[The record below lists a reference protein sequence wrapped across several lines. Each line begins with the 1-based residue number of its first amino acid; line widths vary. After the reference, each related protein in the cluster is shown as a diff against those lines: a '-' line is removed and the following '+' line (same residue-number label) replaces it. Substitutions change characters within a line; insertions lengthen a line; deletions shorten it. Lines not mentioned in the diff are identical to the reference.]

1 MARRNIAL
9 TTAKMAAEVIES
21 SGAMERIEQD
31 GYTRVDPFRVA
42 DSAGLS
48 VALRPMDKLLGA
60 FIRDEQS
67 GILLNSARSAGLIHM
82 TCAHE
87 LGHFFMGH
95 ETTVDET
102 IEYGSKAV
110 EMEQEADS
118 FGHHLLVPRA
128 LLSVVCRRKRWN
140 NRSIRDPF
148 ILYQLALRLGVS
160 YAATAWSL
168 LRHEYVDYDAV
179 QRLLKITPASI
190 KQSLFNGAL
199 PDATREV
206 WVFDEHDQTSV
217 LEPRPEDHLIIRL
230 KSHASA
236 GYLWLADS
244 PEQVKAEGFTLQ
256 PAPSAPVDPRTLTFG
271 AETSMDYFLTGEP
284 DSFADPQVVAL
295 SEIRPWE
302 GKQPG
307 DASYVSRAHFEPIA
321 EGLTRE
327 SKMALIEEVRNS

>member
-9 TTAKMAAEVIES
+9 TTARMAAEVIDS
-21 SGAMERIEQD
+21 SRAMERIEQD

-42 DSAGLS
+42 DSENLS

-60 FIRDEQS
+60 FIRDQRS

-87 LGHFFMGH
+87 LGHYFMGH

-110 EMEQEADS
+110 EMEQEAEA
-118 FGHHLLVPRA
+118 FGYHLLVPRA
-128 LLSVVCRRKRWN
+128 LLMNVCRRKGWN
-140 NRSIRDPF
+140 IQSIQDPF
-148 ILYQLALRLGVS
+148 NLYQLALRLGVS
-160 YAATAWSL
+160 YAAAAWSL
-168 LRHEYVDYDAV
+168 TRHEYVDYDAV
-179 QRLLKITPASI
+179 QRLLKTTPASI
-190 KQSLFNGAL
+190 KQSLFKSPL
-199 PDATREV
+199 PDATKEV
-206 WVFDEHDQTSV
+206 WVFDERDQSSV
-217 LEPRPEDHLIIRL
+217 LEPRPDDHLIVRL

-244 PEQVKAEGFTLQ
+244 LEQVKAEGFTLQ
-256 PAPSAPVDPRTLTFG
+256 PAPSAPVDIRTLTFG
-271 AETSMDYFLTGEP
+271 AETSMDYLLTGAP

-295 SEIRPWE
+295 AEIRPWE

-307 DASYVSRAHFEPIA
+307 DASYVSKAHFEPIA